1 MYNSTHPRVSTHHNK
16 ALLFSRTNQTQEAG
30 EAMASAS
37 VPAAGYG
44 ADGVYRSLR
53 PPAPVASDP
62 GLSLTDLLLRRA
74 DACPS
79 ALALADAAAGGRA
92 LTFAELRS
100 AVLSTA
106 VALSSR
112 AGVRPGDAV
121 LLLAPNCVLHPV
133 CFFAVTALGAVGTTV
148 NPDYTPREIA
158 KQVSDA
164 RAKLVITISALV
176 PKIAG
181 LRLPV
186 ILLDDDANAAAASLP
201 PDATVTLYTNLVA
214 GVKEADY
221 RRPPIKQSDTAALLY
236 SSGTTGDSKGV
247 ILTHRNFIAAARM
260 VTSDQDERREGP
272 NVFLCFLPMFHI
284 FGLSVITYAQLHRGN
299 AIIAM
304 SRFDINSL
312 MEAVQ
317 RHRVTHLFCVPPVII
332 ALAKHGKAGKYDLSS
347 LKFIGSGAAPLGKD
361 VMEVVAK
368 KFPDSEIV
376 QGYGMTETC
385 GIISLE
391 YPEKGQAREFGSTG
405 TLVSGVEAKI
415 VDIKTLKHLPPNQV
429 GEICV
434 RGPNVMQGYFN
445 NVQATEFTIKQGWLH
460 TGDLGYFDRG
470 GQLFV
475 VDRLKEL
482 IKYKGFQ
489 IAPAELEGLLL
500 SHPEI
505 LDAVVIPFPDAKAGE
520 VPIAYVVRSPDSSLT
535 EVDVQKFIEKQ
546 VAYYKRLKRVT
557 FVGSVPKS
565 ASGKI
570 LRRQL
575 IAQVRSSKL

>member
-121 LLLAPNCVLHPV
+121 LLLAPNCVLYPV

-376 QGYGMTETC
+376 QVL
-385 GIISLE
+385 I
-391 YPEKGQAREFGSTG
+391 
-405 TLVSGVEAKI
+405 
-415 VDIKTLKHLPPNQV
+415 
-429 GEICV
+429 
-434 RGPNVMQGYFN
+434 
-445 NVQATEFTIKQGWLH
+445 
-460 TGDLGYFDRG
+460 
-470 GQLFV
+470 
-475 VDRLKEL
+475 EL
-482 IKYKGFQ
+482 NI
-489 IAPAELEGLLL
+489 
-500 SHPEI
+500 
-505 LDAVVIPFPDAKAGE
+505 
-520 VPIAYVVRSPDSSLT
+520 
-535 EVDVQKFIEKQ
+535 
-546 VAYYKRLKRVT
+546 
-557 FVGSVPKS
+557 
-565 ASGKI
+565 
-570 LRRQL
+570 
-575 IAQVRSSKL
+575 

>member
-1 MYNSTHPRVSTHHNK
+1 
-16 ALLFSRTNQTQEAG
+16 
-30 EAMASAS
+30 MASAS

-79 ALALADAAAGGRA
+79 AVALADAAAGGRA

-121 LLLAPNCVLHPV
+121 LLLAPNCVLYPV

-460 TGDLGYFDRG
+460 TGDLGYFDGG

>member
-1 MYNSTHPRVSTHHNK
+1 MYNTAHPRVTTHHNK

-100 AVLSTA
+100 AVFSTA

-121 LLLAPNCVLHPV
+121 LLLAPNCVLYPV

-164 RAKLVITISALV
+164 RAKLVITVSALV

-186 ILLDDDANAAAASLP
+186 ILLDDDANAAAASSP

-284 FGLSVITYAQLHRGN
+284 FGLSVITYAQLQRGN
-299 AIIAM
+299 AIISM

-405 TLVSGVEAKI
+405 TLVTGVEAKI
-415 VDIKTLKHLPPNQV
+415 VDIKTSKHLPPNQV

-460 TGDLGYFDRG
+460 TGDLGYFDGG

-505 LDAVVIPFPDAKAGE
+505 LDAVVIP
-520 VPIAYVVRSPDSSLT
+520 
-535 EVDVQKFIEKQ
+535 
-546 VAYYKRLKRVT
+546 
-557 FVGSVPKS
+557 
-565 ASGKI
+565 AS
-570 LRRQL
+570 
-575 IAQVRSSKL
+575 

>member
-1 MYNSTHPRVSTHHNK
+1 
-16 ALLFSRTNQTQEAG
+16 
-30 EAMASAS
+30 MASAS

-121 LLLAPNCVLHPV
+121 LLLAPNCVLYPV

-460 TGDLGYFDRG
+460 TGDLGYFDGG

>member
-1 MYNSTHPRVSTHHNK
+1 MAAAARV
-16 ALLFSRTNQTQEAG
+16 A
-30 EAMASAS
+30 

-44 ADGVYRSLR
+44 EDGVYRSLR
-53 PPAPVASDP
+53 PPAPIASDP
-62 GLSLTDLLLRRA
+62 GLSLTDPLLARA
-74 DACPS
+74 DASPT
-79 ALALADAAAGGRA
+79 ALALVDAAPGGAA

-100 AVLSTA
+100 AVLATA

-121 LLLAPNCVLHPV
+121 LLIAPNCVLYPV
-133 CFFAVTALGAVGTTV
+133 CFFAVTALGAVATTA

-164 RAKLVITISALV
+164 RAKLVVTVSALV

-181 LRLPV
+181 LRLPI
-186 ILLDDDANAAAASLP
+186 ILLDTADANAKA
-201 PDATVTLYTNLVA
+201 DANVTLYGDLVA
-214 GVKEADY
+214 GVDGREY

-236 SSGTTGDSKGV
+236 SSGTTGESKGV

-260 VTSDQDERREGP
+260 VTSDQDERRDGP

-284 FGLSVITYAQLHRGN
+284 FGLSVITFAQLQRGN
-299 AIIAM
+299 AIVVM
-304 SRFDINSL
+304 SRFDVSSM

-317 RHRVTHLFCVPPVII
+317 RHRVTHLFCVPPVMI
-332 ALAKHGKAGKYDLSS
+332 ALAKHGRAGKYDLTS

-405 TLVSGVEAKI
+405 TLVTGVEAKI
-415 VDIKTLKHLPPNQV
+415 VDIETLKHLPPNEL
-429 GEICV
+429 GEICI
-434 RGPNVMQGYFN
+434 RGPNIMQGYFN

-460 TGDLGYFDRG
+460 TGDLGYFDG
-470 GQLFV
+470 AGQLFV

-500 SHPEI
+500 SHREI
-505 LDAVVIPFPDAKAGE
+505 LDAVVIPFPDAEAGE

-557 FVGSVPKS
+557 FVDSVPKS